1 MATNESIATSTRKIA
16 MTAGIF
22 YLLTFVS
29 IPTLSLYSSIH
40 DPNYILGPGPDTN
53 VFIGVI
59 LELIVALTGIG
70 TAVALY
76 PLLKKQSGSVA
87 LGLVGSRVLEAG
99 TIFAGAA
106 FLLSIVTL
114 RQSGVGADA
123 LMTGHALVTLY
134 DRIFLVGQGLIP
146 AVNDLLLG
154 YLLYKS
160 RLVPR
165 TLALIGLVGA
175 PMLIFGNISVLLGLI
190 GQREPSTL
198 LFAIP
203 VALFEFSLGVLLVV
217 RGFNTSAPLILSSK
231 TNN

>member
-1 MATNESIATSTRKIA
+1 MTTNERFANSPRKIA
-16 MTAGIF
+16 LTAGIF

-29 IPTLSLYSSIH
+29 IPTLSLYSSVH
-40 DPNYILGPGPDTN
+40 DPNYIIGPGPDTN

-70 TAVALY
+70 SAVALY
-76 PLLKKQSGSVA
+76 PLLKKQNGSVA
-87 LGLVGSRVLEAG
+87 LGLVGARVLEAG

-114 RQSGVGADA
+114 RQSGVGVEA
-123 LMTGHALVTLY
+123 LVTGRALVTLY
-134 DRIFLVGQGLIP
+134 DKIFHVGQGLIP
-146 AVNDLLLG
+146 AVDDLLLG

-165 TLALIGLVGA
+165 TLSLIGLVGV
-175 PMLIFGNISVLLGLI
+175 PMLVAGNILVLFGYI
-190 GQREPSTL
+190 GQRDPSTF

-217 RGFNTSAPLILSSK
+217 KGFKTSSPLFIANK
-231 TNN
+231 INE

>member
-1 MATNESIATSTRKIA
+1 MTNNESIATSTRKIA

-29 IPTLSLYSSIH
+29 IPTLSLYRSIH
-40 DPNYILGPGPDTN
+40 DPNYILSPGPDTN

-123 LMTGHALVTLY
+123 LMTGQALVTLY

-175 PMLIFGNISVLLGLI
+175 PMLVFGNISVLLGLI
-190 GQREPSTL
+190 GQRDPSTL

-203 VALFEFSLGVLLVV
+203 VALFEFSLGILLVV
-217 RGFNTSAPLILSSK
+217 RGFNTSAALILSSK

>member
-1 MATNESIATSTRKIA
+1 MTSNESIATSTRKIA
-16 MTAGIF
+16 MTTGIF

-53 VFIGVI
+53 IFIGLI

-99 TIFAGAA
+99 TIFAGTA

-114 RQSGVGADA
+114 RQSGVGEDA
-123 LMTGHALVTLY
+123 LMTGRTLVTLY

-175 PMLIFGNISVLLGLI
+175 PMLVAGNISVLFGLI

-217 RGFNTSAPLILSSK
+217 RGFNTSAPLILSFK

>member
-1 MATNESIATSTRKIA
+1 MTTNETIANSHRKIA
-16 MTAGIF
+16 LKAGIF

-29 IPTLSLYSSIH
+29 IPTLSLYSSVH
-40 DPNYILGPGPDTN
+40 DPNYILGSGPDTN

-99 TIFAGAA
+99 TIFAGTA

-123 LMTGHALVTLY
+123 LITGRALVTLY

-165 TLALIGLVGA
+165 ALSIIGIIGA
-175 PMLIFGNISVLLGLI
+175 PMLVAGHLLVMFGAI
-190 GQREPSTL
+190 GQRDPSTFI
-198 LFAIP
+198 FAVL
-203 VALFEFSLGVLLVV
+203 VALFEFSLGLWLIFK
-217 RGFNTSAPLILSSK
+217 GFNPSAPLILSSK